1 MSNTLKR
8 ILVGVIGIPVMLFLI
23 YKGGIY
29 FFILSIL
36 LQSVCL
42 FEFSDMFKTR
52 DYFPLKIFTILVS
65 ILILATSF
73 FFESYLVFSFLIAVI
88 IIASLEIFR
97 KEKRNPVNTMISVFS
112 LLYITV
118 PFILLNELLQ
128 IKNFNVVIYIMV
140 LIWSCDTF
148 AYFGGK
154 YFGKHPLSSISPKKT
169 WEGTVIG
176 FVFAIVASLVFY
188 FYFPEALTLQDA
200 LIVGSLIG
208 TFGQVGDLFESMLK
222 RFNDVKD
229 SSQIIPGHG
238 GVLDRFDSLLFVTP
252 IVFVYFNYLK

>member
-1 MSNTLKR
+1 MSNALKR
-8 ILVGVIGIPVMLFLI
+8 ILVGVIGIPVILFLI
-23 YKGGIY
+23 YKGGVY
-29 FFILSIL
+29 FFILSLL

-42 FEFSDMFKTR
+42 FEFYRMFENRK
-52 DYFPLKIFTILVS
+52 YNPLKILTILISVI
-65 ILILATSF
+65 ILITSF
-73 FFESYLVFSFLIAVI
+73 YFESYLMFSFLIAVI
-88 IIASLEIFR
+88 ILASLEIFR
-97 KEKRNPVNTMISVFS
+97 KEKRNPVNPMISVFG

-118 PFILLNELLQ
+118 PFILLNDLLQ

-154 YFGKHPLSSISPKKT
+154 YFGKHPLNTISPKKT
-169 WEGTVIG
+169 REGTVIG
-176 FVFAIVASLVFY
+176 FVFAIAASMVFY
-188 FYFPEALTLQDA
+188 YYFPEALSLQDA

-208 TFGQVGDLFESMLK
+208 VFGQVGDLFESMLK

-238 GVLDRFDSLLFVTP
+238 GVLDRFDSLVFVTP

>member
-8 ILVGVIGIPVMLFLI
+8 ILVGIVGIPVILFLI

-29 FFILSIL
+29 FFILSLL

-42 FEFSDMFKTR
+42 FEFNSMFENKN
-52 DYFPLKIFTILVS
+52 YYPLKIFTILVS
-65 ILILATSF
+65 ILILTTSF
-73 FFESYLVFSFLIAVI
+73 FFESYLVFSFLMAVI

-97 KEKRNPVNTMISVFS
+97 NEKRNPVNPMISVFS

-118 PFILLNELLQ
+118 PFILLNELLE

-154 YFGKHPLSSISPKKT
+154 YFGKHPLNSISPKKT

-176 FVFAIVASLVFY
+176 FIFAIAASMVFY
-188 FYFPEALTLQDA
+188 YYFPGVLSLRDA

-208 TFGQVGDLFESMLK
+208 VFGQVGDLFESMLK

-229 SSQIIPGHG
+229 SSQLIPGHG
-238 GVLDRFDSLLFVTP
+238 GVLDRFDSLIFVTP

>member
-8 ILVGVIGIPVMLFLI
+8 ILVGVIGIPVILFLI

-29 FFILSIL
+29 FFILSVL

-42 FEFSDMFKTR
+42 FEISSMFKKR
-52 DYFPLKIFTILVS
+52 NYFPLKIITILVS
-65 ILILATSF
+65 ILILITSF
-73 FFESYLVFSFLIAVI
+73 YFESYLIVSFLIAVI
-88 IIASLEIFR
+88 SVASLEIFR
-97 KEKRNPVNTMISVFS
+97 KERRNPVNPMISVFS

-118 PFILLNELLQ
+118 PFLLLNELLR
-128 IKNFNVVIYIMV
+128 IKNFNIVIYIMV

-154 YFGKHPLSSISPKKT
+154 YFGKHLLNSISPKKT

-176 FVFAIVASLVFY
+176 LIFTITASLVFY
-188 FYFPEALTLQDA
+188 FYFPEALSLQDA
-200 LIVGSLIG
+200 LIVGSLVG
-208 TFGQVGDLFESMLK
+208 VFGQVGDLFQSLLK

-229 SSQIIPGHG
+229 SSQLIPGHG
-238 GVLDRFDSLLFVTP
+238 GVLDRFDSLIFVTP
-252 IVFVYFNYLK
+252 IVFIYFNYLK

>member
-8 ILVGVIGIPVMLFLI
+8 ILVGIIGIPIILFLI

-36 LQSVCL
+36 LQSICL
-42 FEFSDMFKTR
+42 FEFNSMFENKK
-52 DYFPLKIFTILVS
+52 YFSLKFFTILVS
-65 ILILATSF
+65 ILILITNF
-73 FFESYLVFSFLIAVI
+73 FFESYLVFSLIIAII

-97 KEKRNPVNTMISVFS
+97 KEKRNPVNPMISVFS

-118 PFILLNELLQ
+118 PFILLNELLE
-128 IKNFNVVIYIMV
+128 IKNLNIVIYIMV

-169 WEGTVIG
+169 WEGSVIG
-176 FVFAIVASLVFY
+176 FIFTIAASMVFY
-188 FYFPEALTLQDA
+188 FYFPEELSLQDA
-200 LIVGSLIG
+200 LIVGCLIG
-208 TFGQVGDLFESMLK
+208 VFGQVGDLIESLLK

-238 GVLDRFDSLLFVTP
+238 GVLDRFDSLIFVTP
-252 IVFVYFNYLK
+252 IVFVYFNFLK